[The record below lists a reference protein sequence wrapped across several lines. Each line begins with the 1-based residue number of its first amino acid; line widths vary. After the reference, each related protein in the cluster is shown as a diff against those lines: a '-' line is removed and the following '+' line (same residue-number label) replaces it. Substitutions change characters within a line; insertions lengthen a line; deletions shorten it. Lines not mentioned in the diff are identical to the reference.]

1 MRDVQWTRRTL
12 GLVPLLLLLGGFLL
26 MHGVDVSSDGGGH
39 VPVAAADGHA
49 EAEHEQAGP
58 HRHDGGCLDCWGHA
72 LAACVAVLA
81 GLVTLRIVRRR
92 AAALRSRPALVA
104 AVRLVRERWE
114 LWHPPEPVVGAPVGD
129 ALLRTRSST

>member
-1 MRDVQWTRRTL
+1 VRHVQWTRRTL
-12 GLVPLLLLLGGFLL
+12 GLVVLPLLLGGFLL

-39 VPVAAADGHA
+39 VAVAAAGAHPEPD
-49 EAEHEQAGP
+49 HEEP
-58 HRHDGGCLDCWGHA
+58 HPHGGGCPDCWGHA

-81 GLVTLRIVRRR
+81 GLVTLRIVRRW

-114 LWHPPEPVVGAPVGD
+114 LWHPPEPAWVHLSVM
-129 ALLRTRSST
+129 RC